1 MHASGIPHLD
11 FFKGMEREHCHGKLS
26 NHSFKSANF
35 KIETCPA
42 KEWAYVLGK
51 EGCPASQMI
60 EGRRMP
66 SIERLMELDET
77 VKAKLIQ
84 AEIIAVVL
92 YTGPMVNSDFALVM
106 KILV

>member
-1 MHASGIPHLD
+1 
-11 FFKGMEREHCHGKLS
+11 
-26 NHSFKSANF
+26 
-35 KIETCPA
+35 
-42 KEWAYVLGK
+42 
-51 EGCPASQMI
+51 
-60 EGRRMP
+60 MP

-106 KILV
+106 TFENSCVIPGPVCAAHDLQHRTSAVPSQRIRETQER